1 MLKCV
6 VKFYSNVIDF
16 RRNSSLHCK
25 HSLFSGSTQ
34 QCCLIH
40 MVPMSAYIF
49 VLMHLD
55 GCPSC
60 LQIDYP
66 DAHLMKPGQRQSYTP
81 TNLERLMAL
90 EHEEVQVPAMRGRSF
105 SEDRTQSYS
114 SEASQVSCWQTD
126 KIEVFTIWKCF
137 TKWEVCSD
145 TVNGLIR

>member
-1 MLKCV
+1 MLLTSGGTHPSIV
-6 VKFYSNVIDF
+6 STAYFLVAP
-16 RRNSSLHCK
+16 NSVASSTGSQCLHTC
-25 HSLFSGSTQ
+25 T
-34 QCCLIH
+34 C
-40 MVPMSAYIF
+40 IF